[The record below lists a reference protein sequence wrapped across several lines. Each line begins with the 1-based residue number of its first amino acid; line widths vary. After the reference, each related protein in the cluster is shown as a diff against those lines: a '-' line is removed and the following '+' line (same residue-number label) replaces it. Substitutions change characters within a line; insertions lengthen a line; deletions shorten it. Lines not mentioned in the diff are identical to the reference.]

1 MIVANRRKAR
11 EDDAHFRIGLS
22 QRIHECHIVAHKL
35 ISEVGPISRISV
47 VDAEMDHG
55 NISLKLQRL
64 TKFRLLEIGAMA
76 VSQKSGTRFAKVTH
90 EIILSEHTLQ
100 LCRIGILL
108 AIGDARAVGDAIA
121 HASHTHHF
129 ASGGGECG

>member
-1 MIVANRRKAR
+1 MN
-11 EDDAHFRIGLS
+11 
-22 QRIHECHIVAHKL
+22 
-35 ISEVGPISRISV
+35 
-47 VDAEMDHG
+47 HG

-64 TKFRLLEIGAMA
+64 TKFRLLEIGTMAM
-76 VSQKSGTRFAKVTH
+76 SQEGGTWFSEVTH

-100 LCRIGILL
+100 LRRIGILL

-121 HASHTHHF
+121 HASHTYHF